1 MKGINNMGLPEISV
15 YFKEKGIAAIESAKR
30 GIVLLLMNDTSVQAV
45 TKYTIFDND
54 DIPETL
60 SDDNKKQIELALIG
74 YQTTPYKIVVL
85 AFPKTGKT
93 ADINAKL
100 KAAEALKFTYLVYP
114 EATTEES
121 NTIATWIKAQR
132 TQKDNKV
139 KAVLYKT
146 AADNEGIINVTN
158 EYFEVKTKKYTG
170 QQYLSRIA
178 GLICGTPATI
188 SCTFAPLPEVTGVEF
203 VDRETLDNRINAGEF
218 VVFDDGEKVKVARGV
233 NSFVTTVQDKG
244 KSFKKIKLVELMD
257 MIHDDIKKTAEDNYL
272 GKYANSYDNRCLLI
286 TAINGYFLELEANSL
301 AEKGHNNC
309 SIDVEATK
317 IYLIKNGRKTKEE
330 LKMMKDIDIKYENIG
345 DNVFLTAEM
354 SLLDAIETIK
364 LPIHI

>member
-1 MKGINNMGLPEISV
+1 MGLPEISV

-30 GIVLLLMNDTSVQAV
+30 GIILLLLNDASVQAV
-45 TKYTIFDND
+45 TKYTVFDND

-60 SDDNKKQIELALIG
+60 SEDNKKQIELALIG

-85 AFPKTGKT
+85 AFPKTGRT

-121 NTIATWIKAQR
+121 TTIATWIKAQR

-139 KAVLYKT
+139 KAVLFKT
-146 AADNEGIINVTN
+146 AADSEGIINVTN

-188 SCTFAPLPEVTGVEF
+188 ACTFAPLPEVTGVEF
-203 VDRETLDNRINAGEF
+203 VDRETLDRRIDAGEF
-218 VVFDDGEKVKVARGV
+218 VVFDDGEKIKVARGV
-233 NSFVTTVQDKG
+233 NSYVTTVQDKR

-257 MIHDDIKKTAEDNYL
+257 MVHDDIKKTAEDNYL

-286 TAINGYFLELEANSL
+286 TAINGYFLELEAASL
-301 AEKGHNNC
+301 AEKGKNNC

-317 IYLIKNGRKTKEE
+317 IYLMKNGRKTKEE
-330 LKMMKDIDIKYENIG
+330 LKQMKEIDIKYENIG

>member
-1 MKGINNMGLPEISV
+1 MGLPEISV

-30 GIVLLLMNDTSVQAV
+30 GIILLLLNDASVQAV
-45 TKYTIFDND
+45 TKYTVFDND

-60 SDDNKKQIELALIG
+60 SEDNKKQIELALIG

-85 AFPKTGKT
+85 AFPKTGRT

-121 NTIATWIKAQR
+121 TTIATWIKAQR

-188 SCTFAPLPEVTGVEF
+188 ACTFAPLPEVTGVEF
-203 VDRETLDNRINAGEF
+203 VDRETLDSRIDNGEF
-218 VVFDDGEKVKVARGV
+218 VVFDDGEKIKVARGV

-257 MIHDDIKKTAEDNYL
+257 MVHDDIKKTAEDNYL

-301 AEKGHNNC
+301 AEKGKNNC

-317 IYLIKNGRKTKEE
+317 VYLMKNGRKTKEE
-330 LKMMKDIDIKYENIG
+330 LKQMKEIDIKYENIG

>member
-1 MKGINNMGLPEISV
+1 MGLPEISV

-60 SDDNKKQIELALIG
+60 SEDNKKQIELALIG

-286 TAINGYFLELEANSL
+286 TAINGYFLELEVNSL

>member
-1 MKGINNMGLPEISV
+1 MGLPEISV

-30 GIVLLLMNDTSVQAV
+30 GIILLLLNDASVQAV
-45 TKYTIFDND
+45 TKYTVFDND

-60 SDDNKKQIELALIG
+60 SEDNKKQIELALIG

-85 AFPKTGKT
+85 AFPKTGRT

-121 NTIATWIKAQR
+121 TTIATWIKAQR

-139 KAVLYKT
+139 KAVLFKT

-188 SCTFAPLPEVTGVEF
+188 ACTFAPLPEVTGVEF
-203 VDRETLDNRINAGEF
+203 VDRETLDRRIDNGEF
-218 VVFDDGEKVKVARGV
+218 VVFDDGEKIKVARGV
-233 NSFVTTVQDKG
+233 NSYVTTVQDKG

-257 MIHDDIKKTAEDNYL
+257 MVHDDIKKTAEDNYL

-301 AEKGHNNC
+301 AEKGKNNC

-317 IYLIKNGRKTKEE
+317 IYLMKNGRKTKEE
-330 LKMMKDIDIKYENIG
+330 LKQMKEIDIKYENIG

>member
-1 MKGINNMGLPEISV
+1 MGLPEISV

-30 GIVLLLMNDTSVQAV
+30 GIILLLLNDASVQAV
-45 TKYTIFDND
+45 TKYTVFDND

-60 SDDNKKQIELALIG
+60 SEDNKKQIELALIG

-85 AFPKTGKT
+85 AFPKTGRT

-121 NTIATWIKAQR
+121 TTIATWIKAQR

-146 AADNEGIINVTN
+146 AADNDGIINVTN

-188 SCTFAPLPEVTGVEF
+188 ACTFAPLPEVTGVEF
-203 VDRETLDNRINAGEF
+203 VDRETLDRRIDNGEF
-218 VVFDDGEKVKVARGV
+218 VVFDDGEKIKVARGV

-257 MIHDDIKKTAEDNYL
+257 MVHDDIKKTAEDNYL

-301 AEKGHNNC
+301 AEKGKNNC

-317 IYLIKNGRKTKEE
+317 IYLMKNGRKTKEE
-330 LKMMKDIDIKYENIG
+330 LKQMKEIDIKYENIG

>member
-1 MKGINNMGLPEISV
+1 MGLPEISV

-30 GIVLLLMNDTSVQAV
+30 GIILLLLNDASVQAV
-45 TKYTIFDND
+45 TKYTVFDND

-60 SDDNKKQIELALIG
+60 SEDNKKQIELALIG

-85 AFPKTGKT
+85 AFPKTGRT

-121 NTIATWIKAQR
+121 TTIATWIKAQR

-188 SCTFAPLPEVTGVEF
+188 ACTFAPLPEVTGVEF
-203 VDRETLDNRINAGEF
+203 VDRETLDRRIDNGEF
-218 VVFDDGEKVKVARGV
+218 VVFDDGEKIKVARGV

-257 MIHDDIKKTAEDNYL
+257 MVHDDIKKTAEDNYL

-286 TAINGYFLELEANSL
+286 TAINGYFLELEAASL
-301 AEKGHNNC
+301 AEKGKNNC

-317 IYLIKNGRKTKEE
+317 IYLMKNGRKTKEE
-330 LKMMKDIDIKYENIG
+330 LKQMKEIDIKYENIG
-345 DNVFLTAEM
+345 DNVFLTAEI

>member
-1 MKGINNMGLPEISV
+1 MGLPEISV

-30 GIVLLLMNDTSVQAV
+30 GIILLLLNDASVQAV
-45 TKYTIFDND
+45 TKYTVFDND

-85 AFPKTGKT
+85 AFPKTGRT

-121 NTIATWIKAQR
+121 TTIATWIKAQR

-188 SCTFAPLPEVTGVEF
+188 ACTFAPLPEVTGVEF
-203 VDRETLDNRINAGEF
+203 VDRETLDSRIDNGEF
-218 VVFDDGEKVKVARGV
+218 VVFDDGEKIKVARGV
-233 NSFVTTVQDKG
+233 NSYVTTVQDKG

-257 MIHDDIKKTAEDNYL
+257 MVHDDIKKTAEDNYL

-301 AEKGHNNC
+301 AEKGKNNC

-317 IYLIKNGRKTKEE
+317 VYLMKNGRKTKEE
-330 LKMMKDIDIKYENIG
+330 LKQMKEIDIKYENIG

>member
-1 MKGINNMGLPEISV
+1 MGLPEISV

-30 GIVLLLMNDTSVQAV
+30 GIILLLLNDASVQAV
-45 TKYTIFDND
+45 TKYTVFDND

-60 SDDNKKQIELALIG
+60 SEDNKKQIELALIG

-85 AFPKTGKT
+85 AFPKTGRT

-121 NTIATWIKAQR
+121 TTIATWIKAQR

-139 KAVLYKT
+139 KAVLFKT

-188 SCTFAPLPEVTGVEF
+188 ACTFAPLPEVTGVEF
-203 VDRETLDNRINAGEF
+203 VDRETLDRRIDNGEF
-218 VVFDDGEKVKVARGV
+218 VVFDDGEKIKVARGV

-257 MIHDDIKKTAEDNYL
+257 MVHDDIKKTAEDNYL

-286 TAINGYFLELEANSL
+286 TAINGYFLELEAASL
-301 AEKGHNNC
+301 AEKGKNNC

-317 IYLIKNGRKTKEE
+317 IYLMKNGRKTKEE
-330 LKMMKDIDIKYENIG
+330 LKQMKEIDIKYENIG

>member
-1 MKGINNMGLPEISV
+1 MGLPEISV

-60 SDDNKKQIELALIG
+60 SEDNKKQIELALIG

>member
-1 MKGINNMGLPEISV
+1 MGLPEISV

-30 GIVLLLMNDTSVQAV
+30 GIILLLLNDASVQAV
-45 TKYTIFDND
+45 TKYTVFDND

-60 SDDNKKQIELALIG
+60 SEDNKKQIELALIG

-85 AFPKTGKT
+85 AFPKTGRT

-121 NTIATWIKAQR
+121 TTIATWIKAQR

-188 SCTFAPLPEVTGVEF
+188 ACTFAPLPEVTGVEF
-203 VDRETLDNRINAGEF
+203 VDRETLDSRIDNGEF
-218 VVFDDGEKVKVARGV
+218 VVFDDGEKIKVARGV
-233 NSFVTTVQDKG
+233 NSYVTTVQDKG

-257 MIHDDIKKTAEDNYL
+257 MVHDDIKKTAEDNYL

-286 TAINGYFLELEANSL
+286 TAINGYFLELEAASL
-301 AEKGHNNC
+301 AEKGKNNC

-317 IYLIKNGRKTKEE
+317 IYLMKNGRKTKEE
-330 LKMMKDIDIKYENIG
+330 LKQMKEIDIKYENIG

>member
-1 MKGINNMGLPEISV
+1 MGLPEISV

-30 GIVLLLMNDTSVQAV
+30 GIILLLMNDASVQAV
-45 TKYTIFDND
+45 TKYTVFDND

-60 SDDNKKQIELALIG
+60 SEDNKKQIELALIG

-85 AFPKTGKT
+85 AFPKTGRT

-121 NTIATWIKAQR
+121 TTIATWIKAQR

-188 SCTFAPLPEVTGVEF
+188 ACTFAPLPEVTGVEF
-203 VDRETLDNRINAGEF
+203 VDRETLDRRIDNGEF
-218 VVFDDGEKVKVARGV
+218 VVFDDGEKIKVARGV

-257 MIHDDIKKTAEDNYL
+257 MVHDDIKKTAEDNYL

-286 TAINGYFLELEANSL
+286 TAINGYFLELEAASL
-301 AEKGHNNC
+301 SEKGKNNC

-317 IYLIKNGRKTKEE
+317 IYLMKNGRKTKEE
-330 LKMMKDIDIKYENIG
+330 LKQMKEIDIKYENIG

>member
-1 MKGINNMGLPEISV
+1 MGLPEISV

-30 GIVLLLMNDTSVQAV
+30 GIILLLMNDASVQAV
-45 TKYTIFDND
+45 TKYTVFDND

-60 SDDNKKQIELALIG
+60 SEDNKKQIELALIG

-85 AFPKTGKT
+85 AFPKTGRT

-121 NTIATWIKAQR
+121 TTIATWIKAQR

-188 SCTFAPLPEVTGVEF
+188 ACTFAPLPEVTGVEF
-203 VDRETLDNRINAGEF
+203 VDRETLDRRIDNGEF
-218 VVFDDGEKVKVARGV
+218 VVFDDGEKIKVARGV
-233 NSFVTTVQDKG
+233 NSYVTTVQDKG

-257 MIHDDIKKTAEDNYL
+257 MVHDDIKKTAEDNYL

-301 AEKGHNNC
+301 AEKGKNNC

-317 IYLIKNGRKTKEE
+317 VYLMKNGRKTKEE
-330 LKMMKDIDIKYENIG
+330 LKQMKEIDIKYENIG

>member
-1 MKGINNMGLPEISV
+1 MGLPEISV

-30 GIVLLLMNDTSVQAV
+30 GIILLLMNDASVQAV
-45 TKYTIFDND
+45 TKYTVFDND

-60 SDDNKKQIELALIG
+60 SEDNKKQIELALIG

-85 AFPKTGKT
+85 AFPKTGRT

-121 NTIATWIKAQR
+121 TSIATWIKAQR

-139 KAVLYKT
+139 KAVLFKT

-188 SCTFAPLPEVTGVEF
+188 ACTFAPLPEVTGVEF
-203 VDRETLDNRINAGEF
+203 VDRETLDSRIDNGEF
-218 VVFDDGEKVKVARGV
+218 VVFDDGEKIKVARGV
-233 NSFVTTVQDKG
+233 NSYVTTVQDKG

-257 MIHDDIKKTAEDNYL
+257 MVHDDIKKTAEDNYL

-286 TAINGYFLELEANSL
+286 TAINGYFLELEAASL
-301 AEKGHNNC
+301 AEKGKNNC

-317 IYLIKNGRKTKEE
+317 IYLMKNGRKTKEE
-330 LKMMKDIDIKYENIG
+330 LKQMKEIDIKYENIG

>member
-1 MKGINNMGLPEISV
+1 MGLPEISV

-60 SDDNKKQIELALIG
+60 SEDNKKQIELALIG

-132 TQKDNKV
+132 SQKDNKV

-158 EYFEVKTKKYTG
+158 EYFEVKTKKYAG

-257 MIHDDIKKTAEDNYL
+257 MIHDNIKKTAEDNYL

>member
-1 MKGINNMGLPEISV
+1 MGLPEISV

-30 GIVLLLMNDTSVQAV
+30 GIILLLLNDASVQAV
-45 TKYTIFDND
+45 TKYTVFDND

-60 SDDNKKQIELALIG
+60 SEDNKKQIELALIG

-85 AFPKTGKT
+85 AFPKTGRT

-121 NTIATWIKAQR
+121 TTIATWIKAQR

-188 SCTFAPLPEVTGVEF
+188 ACTFAPLPEVTGVEF
-203 VDRETLDNRINAGEF
+203 VDRETLDRRIDNGEF
-218 VVFDDGEKVKVARGV
+218 VVFDDGEKIKVARGV

-257 MIHDDIKKTAEDNYL
+257 MVHDDIKKTAEDNYL

-301 AEKGHNNC
+301 AEKGKNNC
-309 SIDVEATK
+309 SIDVETTK
-317 IYLIKNGRKTKEE
+317 IYLMKNGRKTKEE
-330 LKMMKDIDIKYENIG
+330 LKQMKEIDIKYENIG

>member
-1 MKGINNMGLPEISV
+1 MGLPEISV

-30 GIVLLLMNDTSVQAV
+30 GIILLLLNDASVQAV
-45 TKYTIFDND
+45 TKYTVFDND

-60 SDDNKKQIELALIG
+60 SEDNKKQIELALIG

-85 AFPKTGKT
+85 VFPKTGRT

-121 NTIATWIKAQR
+121 TTIATWIKAQR
-132 TQKDNKV
+132 SQKDNKV
-139 KAVLYKT
+139 KAVLFKT

-188 SCTFAPLPEVTGVEF
+188 ACTFAPLPEVTGVEF
-203 VDRETLDNRINAGEF
+203 VDRETLDRRIDAGEF
-218 VVFDDGEKVKVARGV
+218 VVFDDGEKIKVARGV
-233 NSFVTTVQDKG
+233 NSYVTTVQDKG

-257 MIHDDIKKTAEDNYL
+257 MVHDDIKKTAEDNYL

-301 AEKGHNNC
+301 AEKGKNNC

-317 IYLIKNGRKTKEE
+317 IYLMKNGRKTKEE
-330 LKMMKDIDIKYENIG
+330 LKQMKEIDIKYENIG

>member
-1 MKGINNMGLPEISV
+1 MGLPEISV

-30 GIVLLLMNDTSVQAV
+30 GIILLLMNDASVQAV
-45 TKYTIFDND
+45 TKYTVFDND

-60 SDDNKKQIELALIG
+60 SEDNKKQIELALIG

-85 AFPKTGKT
+85 AFPKTGRT

-121 NTIATWIKAQR
+121 TTIATWIKAQR

-188 SCTFAPLPEVTGVEF
+188 ACTFAPLPEVTGVEF
-203 VDRETLDNRINAGEF
+203 VDRETLDRRIDNGEF
-218 VVFDDGEKVKVARGV
+218 VVFDDGEKIKVARGV
-233 NSFVTTVQDKG
+233 NSYVTTVQDKG

-257 MIHDDIKKTAEDNYL
+257 MVHDDIKKTAEDNYL

-286 TAINGYFLELEANSL
+286 TAINGYFLELEAASL
-301 AEKGHNNC
+301 AEKGKNNC

-317 IYLIKNGRKTKEE
+317 IYLMKNGRKTKEE
-330 LKMMKDIDIKYENIG
+330 LKQMKEIDIKYENIG

>member
-1 MKGINNMGLPEISV
+1 MGLPEISV

-30 GIVLLLMNDTSVQAV
+30 GIILLLLNDASVQAV
-45 TKYTIFDND
+45 TKYTVFDND

-60 SDDNKKQIELALIG
+60 SEDNKKQIELALIG

-85 AFPKTGKT
+85 AFPKTGRT

-121 NTIATWIKAQR
+121 TTIATWIKAQR

-188 SCTFAPLPEVTGVEF
+188 ACTFAPLPEVTGVEF
-203 VDRETLDNRINAGEF
+203 VDRETLDSRIDNGEF
-218 VVFDDGEKVKVARGV
+218 VVFDDGEKIKVARGV
-233 NSFVTTVQDKG
+233 NSYVTTVQDKG

-257 MIHDDIKKTAEDNYL
+257 MVHDDIKKTAEDNYL

-301 AEKGHNNC
+301 AEKGKNNC

-317 IYLIKNGRKTKEE
+317 VYLMKNGRKTKEE
-330 LKMMKDIDIKYENIG
+330 LKQMKEIDIKYENIG

>member
-1 MKGINNMGLPEISV
+1 MGLPEISV

-30 GIVLLLMNDTSVQAV
+30 GIILLLLNDASVQAI
-45 TKYTIFDND
+45 TKYTVFDND

-60 SDDNKKQIELALIG
+60 SEDNKKQIELALIG

-85 AFPKTGKT
+85 AFPKTGRT

-121 NTIATWIKAQR
+121 TTIATWIKAQR

-188 SCTFAPLPEVTGVEF
+188 ACTFAPLPEVTGVEF
-203 VDRETLDNRINAGEF
+203 VDRETLDRRIDNGEF
-218 VVFDDGEKVKVARGV
+218 VVFDDGEKIKVARGV
-233 NSFVTTVQDKG
+233 NSFVTTVQNKG

-257 MIHDDIKKTAEDNYL
+257 MVHDDIKKTAEDNYL

-301 AEKGHNNC
+301 AEKGKNNC

-317 IYLIKNGRKTKEE
+317 IYLMKNGRKTKEE
-330 LKMMKDIDIKYENIG
+330 LKQMKEIDIKYENIG

>member
-1 MKGINNMGLPEISV
+1 MGLPEISV

-30 GIVLLLMNDTSVQAV
+30 GIILLLLNDASVQAV
-45 TKYTIFDND
+45 TKYTVFDND

-60 SDDNKKQIELALIG
+60 SEDNKKQIELALIG

-85 AFPKTGKT
+85 AFPKTGRT

-121 NTIATWIKAQR
+121 TTIATWIKAQR
-132 TQKDNKV
+132 SQKDNKV
-139 KAVLYKT
+139 KAVLFKT

-188 SCTFAPLPEVTGVEF
+188 ACTFAPLPEVTGVEF
-203 VDRETLDNRINAGEF
+203 VDRETLDRRIDAGEF
-218 VVFDDGEKVKVARGV
+218 VVFDDGEKIKVARGV
-233 NSFVTTVQDKG
+233 NSYVTTVQDKG

-257 MIHDDIKKTAEDNYL
+257 MVHDDIKKTAEDNYL

-286 TAINGYFLELEANSL
+286 TAINGYFLELEAASL
-301 AEKGHNNC
+301 AEKGKNNC

-317 IYLIKNGRKTKEE
+317 IYLMKNGRKTKEE
-330 LKMMKDIDIKYENIG
+330 LKQMKEIDIKYENIG

>member
-1 MKGINNMGLPEISV
+1 MGLPEISV

-30 GIVLLLMNDTSVQAV
+30 GIILLLLNDASVQAV
-45 TKYTIFDND
+45 TKYTVFDND

-60 SDDNKKQIELALIG
+60 SEDNKKQIELALIG

-85 AFPKTGKT
+85 AFPKTGRT

-121 NTIATWIKAQR
+121 TTIATWIKAQR

-188 SCTFAPLPEVTGVEF
+188 ACTFAPLPEVTGVEF
-203 VDRETLDNRINAGEF
+203 VDRETLDSRIDNGEF
-218 VVFDDGEKVKVARGV
+218 VVFDDGEKIKVARGV

-257 MIHDDIKKTAEDNYL
+257 MVHDDIKKTAEDNYL

-301 AEKGHNNC
+301 AEKGKNNC

-317 IYLIKNGRKTKEE
+317 IYLMKNGRKTKEE
-330 LKMMKDIDIKYENIG
+330 LKQMKEIDIKYENIG

>member
-1 MKGINNMGLPEISV
+1 MGLPEISV

-30 GIVLLLMNDTSVQAV
+30 GIILLLMNDASVQAV
-45 TKYTIFDND
+45 TKYTVFDND

-60 SDDNKKQIELALIG
+60 SEDNKKQIELALIG

-85 AFPKTGKT
+85 AFPKTGRT

-100 KAAEALKFTYLVYP
+100 KVAEALKFTYLVYP

-121 NTIATWIKAQR
+121 TTIATWIKAQR

-188 SCTFAPLPEVTGVEF
+188 ACTFAPLPEVTGVEF
-203 VDRETLDNRINAGEF
+203 VDRETLDRRIDNGEF
-218 VVFDDGEKVKVARGV
+218 VVFDDGEKIKVARGV

-257 MIHDDIKKTAEDNYL
+257 MVHDDIKKTAEDNYL

-301 AEKGHNNC
+301 AEKGKNNC

-317 IYLIKNGRKTKEE
+317 IYLMKNGRKTKEE
-330 LKMMKDIDIKYENIG
+330 LKQMKEIDIKYENIG

>member
-1 MKGINNMGLPEISV
+1 MGLPEISV

-30 GIVLLLMNDTSVQAV
+30 GIILLLLNDASVQAV
-45 TKYTIFDND
+45 TKYTVFDND

-60 SDDNKKQIELALIG
+60 SEDNKKQIELALIG

-85 AFPKTGKT
+85 AFPKTGRT

-121 NTIATWIKAQR
+121 TTIATWIKAQR
-132 TQKDNKV
+132 SQKDNKV

-146 AADNEGIINVTN
+146 AADNEGIVNVTN
-158 EYFEVKTKKYTG
+158 EYFEVKNKKYTG

-188 SCTFAPLPEVTGVEF
+188 ACTFAPLPEVTGVEF
-203 VDRETLDNRINAGEF
+203 VDRETLDRRIDAGEF
-218 VVFDDGEKVKVARGV
+218 VVFDDGEKIKVARGV

-301 AEKGHNNC
+301 AEKGKNNC

-317 IYLIKNGRKTKEE
+317 IYLMKNGRKTKEE
-330 LKMMKDIDIKYENIG
+330 LKQMKEIDIKYENIG

>member
-1 MKGINNMGLPEISV
+1 MGLPEISV

-30 GIVLLLMNDTSVQAV
+30 GIILLLMNDASVQAV
-45 TKYTIFDND
+45 TKYTVFDND

-60 SDDNKKQIELALIG
+60 SEDNKKQIELALIG

-85 AFPKTGKT
+85 AFPKTGRT

-121 NTIATWIKAQR
+121 TTIATWIKAQR

-188 SCTFAPLPEVTGVEF
+188 ACTFAPLPEVTGVEF
-203 VDRETLDNRINAGEF
+203 VDRETLDSRIDNGEF
-218 VVFDDGEKVKVARGV
+218 VVFDDGEKIKVARGV

-257 MIHDDIKKTAEDNYL
+257 MVHDDIKKTAEDNYL

-286 TAINGYFLELEANSL
+286 TAINGYFLELEAASL
-301 AEKGHNNC
+301 AEKGKNNC

-317 IYLIKNGRKTKEE
+317 IYLMKNGRKTKEE
-330 LKMMKDIDIKYENIG
+330 LKQMKEIDIKYENIG

>member
-1 MKGINNMGLPEISV
+1 MGLPEISV

>member
-1 MKGINNMGLPEISV
+1 MGLPEISV

-30 GIVLLLMNDTSVQAV
+30 GIILLLLNDASVQAV
-45 TKYTIFDND
+45 TKYTVFDND

-60 SDDNKKQIELALIG
+60 SEDNKKQIELALIG

-85 AFPKTGKT
+85 AFPKTGRT

-121 NTIATWIKAQR
+121 TTIATWIKAQR

-188 SCTFAPLPEVTGVEF
+188 ACTFAPLPEVTGVEF
-203 VDRETLDNRINAGEF
+203 VDRETLDRRIDAGEF
-218 VVFDDGEKVKVARGV
+218 VVFDDGEKIKVARGV

-257 MIHDDIKKTAEDNYL
+257 MVHDDIKKTAEDNYL

-286 TAINGYFLELEANSL
+286 TAINGYFLELEAASL
-301 AEKGHNNC
+301 AEKGKNNC

-317 IYLIKNGRKTKEE
+317 IYLMKNGRKTKEE
-330 LKMMKDIDIKYENIG
+330 LKQMKEIDIKYENIG

>member
-1 MKGINNMGLPEISV
+1 MGLPEISV

-30 GIVLLLMNDTSVQAV
+30 GIILLLMNDASVQAV
-45 TKYTIFDND
+45 TKYTVFDND

-60 SDDNKKQIELALIG
+60 SEDNKKQIELALIG

-85 AFPKTGKT
+85 AFPKTGRT

-121 NTIATWIKAQR
+121 TTIATWIKAQR

-188 SCTFAPLPEVTGVEF
+188 ACTFAPLPEVTGVEF
-203 VDRETLDNRINAGEF
+203 VDRETLDSRIDNGEF
-218 VVFDDGEKVKVARGV
+218 VVFDDGEKIKVARGV
-233 NSFVTTVQDKG
+233 NSYVTTVQDKG

-257 MIHDDIKKTAEDNYL
+257 MVHDDIKKTAEDNYL

-286 TAINGYFLELEANSL
+286 TAINGYFLELEAASL
-301 AEKGHNNC
+301 AEKGKNNC

-317 IYLIKNGRKTKEE
+317 VYLMKNGRKTKEE
-330 LKMMKDIDIKYENIG
+330 LKQMKEIDIKYENIG

>member
-1 MKGINNMGLPEISV
+1 MGLPEISV

-30 GIVLLLMNDTSVQAV
+30 GIILLLLNDASVQAV
-45 TKYTIFDND
+45 TKYTVFDND

-60 SDDNKKQIELALIG
+60 SEDNKKQIELALIG

-85 AFPKTGKT
+85 AFPKTGRT

-121 NTIATWIKAQR
+121 TTIATWIKAQR

-188 SCTFAPLPEVTGVEF
+188 ACTFAPLPEVTGVEF
-203 VDRETLDNRINAGEF
+203 VDRETLDSRIDNGEF
-218 VVFDDGEKVKVARGV
+218 VVFDDGEKIKVARGV
-233 NSFVTTVQDKG
+233 NSFVTTVQNKG

-257 MIHDDIKKTAEDNYL
+257 MVHDDIKKTAEDNYL

-286 TAINGYFLELEANSL
+286 TAINGYFLELESNSL
-301 AEKGHNNC
+301 AEKGKNNC

-317 IYLIKNGRKTKEE
+317 IYLMKNGRKTKEE
-330 LKMMKDIDIKYENIG
+330 LKQMKEIDIKYENIG

>member
-1 MKGINNMGLPEISV
+1 MGLPEISV

-132 TQKDNKV
+132 SQKDNKV

-158 EYFEVKTKKYTG
+158 EYFEIKTKKYTG

-233 NSFVTTVQDKG
+233 NSFVTTVQNKG

>member
-1 MKGINNMGLPEISV
+1 MGLPEISV

-30 GIVLLLMNDTSVQAV
+30 GIILLLLNDASVQAV
-45 TKYTIFDND
+45 TKYTVFDND

-60 SDDNKKQIELALIG
+60 SEDNKKQIELALIG

-85 AFPKTGKT
+85 AFPKTGRT

-121 NTIATWIKAQR
+121 TTIATWIKAQR
-132 TQKDNKV
+132 SQKDNKV

-158 EYFEVKTKKYTG
+158 EYFEVKDKKYTG

-188 SCTFAPLPEVTGVEF
+188 ACTFAPLPEVTGVEF
-203 VDRETLDNRINAGEF
+203 VDRETLDRRIDAGEF
-218 VVFDDGEKVKVARGV
+218 VVFDDGEKIKVARGV

-286 TAINGYFLELEANSL
+286 TAINGYFLELESNSL
-301 AEKGHNNC
+301 AEKGKNNC

-317 IYLIKNGRKTKEE
+317 IYLMKNGRKTKEE
-330 LKMMKDIDIKYENIG
+330 LKQMKEIDIKYENIG

>member
-1 MKGINNMGLPEISV
+1 MGLPEISV

-30 GIVLLLMNDTSVQAV
+30 GIILLLLNDASVQAV
-45 TKYTIFDND
+45 TKYTVFDND

-85 AFPKTGKT
+85 AFPKTGRT

-121 NTIATWIKAQR
+121 TTIATWIKAQR

-188 SCTFAPLPEVTGVEF
+188 ACTFAPLPEVTGVEF
-203 VDRETLDNRINAGEF
+203 VDRETLDRRIDNGEF
-218 VVFDDGEKVKVARGV
+218 VVFDDGEKIKVARGV
-233 NSFVTTVQDKG
+233 NSYVTTVQDKG

-257 MIHDDIKKTAEDNYL
+257 MVHDDIKKTAEDNYL

-301 AEKGHNNC
+301 AEKGKNNC

-317 IYLIKNGRKTKEE
+317 VYLMKNGRKTKEE
-330 LKMMKDIDIKYENIG
+330 LKQMKEIDIKYENIG

>member
-1 MKGINNMGLPEISV
+1 MGLPEISV

-30 GIVLLLMNDTSVQAV
+30 GIILLLLNDASVQAV
-45 TKYTIFDND
+45 TKYTVFDND

-60 SDDNKKQIELALIG
+60 SEDNKKQIELALIG

-85 AFPKTGKT
+85 AFPKTGRT

-121 NTIATWIKAQR
+121 TTIATWIKAQR

-188 SCTFAPLPEVTGVEF
+188 ACTFAPLPEVTGVEF
-203 VDRETLDNRINAGEF
+203 VDRETLDRRIDNGEF
-218 VVFDDGEKVKVARGV
+218 VVFDDGEKIKVARGV
-233 NSFVTTVQDKG
+233 NSFVTTVQNKG

-257 MIHDDIKKTAEDNYL
+257 MVHDDIKKTAEDNYL

-286 TAINGYFLELEANSL
+286 TAINGYFLELEAASL
-301 AEKGHNNC
+301 AEKGKNNC

-317 IYLIKNGRKTKEE
+317 IYLMKNGRKTKEE
-330 LKMMKDIDIKYENIG
+330 LKQMKEIDIKYENIG

>member
-1 MKGINNMGLPEISV
+1 MGLPEISV

-30 GIVLLLMNDTSVQAV
+30 GIILLLLNDNVQAV
-45 TKYTIFDND
+45 TPYNVFDND

-60 SDDNKKQIELALIG
+60 SADNKKQIELALVG
-74 YQTTPYKIVVL
+74 YQTTPYKIVTLV
-85 AFPKTGKT
+85 FPKAKNL
-93 ADINAKL
+93 DINAKL

-114 EATTEES
+114 EATTEETTS
-121 NTIATWIKAQR
+121 IATWIKAQR

-139 KAVLYKT
+139 KAVLYKN
-146 AADNEGIINVTN
+146 AADSEGIINVTN
-158 EYFEVKTKKYTG
+158 EYFEVGSKKYTG

-203 VDRETLDNRINAGEF
+203 VDRESLDRRIDAGEF
-218 VVFDDGEKVKVARGV
+218 VVFNDGEKVKVARGV

-272 GKYANSYDNRCLLI
+272 GKYANSYDNRCLLV
-286 TAINGYFLELEANSL
+286 TAINGYFAELEAASL
-301 AEKGHNNC
+301 AEKGKNNC
-309 SIDVEATK
+309 AIDVEATK
-317 IYLIKNGRKTKEE
+317 IYLMKNGRKTKEE
-330 LKMMKDIDIKYENIG
+330 LKVMKDIDIKYENIG

>member
-1 MKGINNMGLPEISV
+1 MGLPEISV

-30 GIVLLLMNDTSVQAV
+30 GIILLLLNDASVQAV
-45 TKYTIFDND
+45 TKYTVFDND

-60 SDDNKKQIELALIG
+60 SEDNKKQIELALIG

-85 AFPKTGKT
+85 AFPKTGRT

-121 NTIATWIKAQR
+121 TTIATWIKAQR
-132 TQKDNKV
+132 SQKDNKV
-139 KAVLYKT
+139 KAVLFKT

-188 SCTFAPLPEVTGVEF
+188 ACTFAPLPEVTGVEF
-203 VDRETLDNRINAGEF
+203 VDRETLDRRIDAGEF
-218 VVFDDGEKVKVARGV
+218 VVFDDGEKIKVARGV

-257 MIHDDIKKTAEDNYL
+257 MVHDDIKKTAEDNYL

-286 TAINGYFLELEANSL
+286 TAINGYFLELEAASL
-301 AEKGHNNC
+301 AEKGKNNC

-317 IYLIKNGRKTKEE
+317 IYLMKNGRKTKEE
-330 LKMMKDIDIKYENIG
+330 LKQMKEIDIKYENIG

>member
-1 MKGINNMGLPEISV
+1 MGLPEISV

-30 GIVLLLMNDTSVQAV
+30 GIILLLLNDASVQAV
-45 TKYTIFDND
+45 TKYTVFDND

-60 SDDNKKQIELALIG
+60 SEDNKKQIELALIG

-85 AFPKTGKT
+85 AFPKTGRT

-121 NTIATWIKAQR
+121 TTIATWIKAQR

-188 SCTFAPLPEVTGVEF
+188 ACTFAPLPEVTGVEF
-203 VDRETLDNRINAGEF
+203 VDRETLDNRIDNGEF
-218 VVFDDGEKVKVARGV
+218 VVFDDGEKIKVARGV

-257 MIHDDIKKTAEDNYL
+257 MVHDDIKKTAEDNYL

-286 TAINGYFLELEANSL
+286 TAINGYFLELEAASL
-301 AEKGHNNC
+301 AEKGKNNC

-317 IYLIKNGRKTKEE
+317 IYLMKNGRKTKEE
-330 LKMMKDIDIKYENIG
+330 LKQMKEIDIKYENIG

>member
-1 MKGINNMGLPEISV
+1 MGLPEISI
-15 YFKEKGIAAIESAKR
+15 YFKEKGIAAIGSAKR
-30 GIVLLLMNDTSVQAV
+30 GIILLLLNDTSVQAV
-45 TKYTIFDND
+45 TKYTVFDND

-60 SDDNKKQIELALIG
+60 SEDNKKQIELALIG

-114 EATTEES
+114 DATTEEN

-146 AADNEGIINVTN
+146 AADTEGVVNVTN
-158 EYFEVKTKKYTG
+158 EYFEVKNKKYTG

-203 VDRETLDNRINAGEF
+203 VDRETLDRRIDAGEF
-218 VVFDDGEKVKVARGV
+218 VVFDDGEKIKVARGV

-257 MIHDDIKKTAEDNYL
+257 MVHDDIKKTAEDNYL

-301 AEKGHNNC
+301 AEKGKNNC
-309 SIDVEATK
+309 SIDLEATK
-317 IYLIKNGRKTKEE
+317 IYLLKNGRKTKEE
-330 LKMMKDIDIKYENIG
+330 LKQMKDIDIKYENIG

>member
-1 MKGINNMGLPEISV
+1 MGLPEISV

-30 GIVLLLMNDTSVQAV
+30 GIILLLMNDASVQAV
-45 TKYTIFDND
+45 TKYTVFDND

-60 SDDNKKQIELALIG
+60 SEDNKKQIELALIG

-85 AFPKTGKT
+85 AFPKTGRT

-121 NTIATWIKAQR
+121 TTIATWIKAQR

-188 SCTFAPLPEVTGVEF
+188 ACTFAPLPEVTGVEF
-203 VDRETLDNRINAGEF
+203 VDRETLDRRIDAGEF
-218 VVFDDGEKVKVARGV
+218 VVFDDGEKIKVARGV

-257 MIHDDIKKTAEDNYL
+257 MVHDDIKKTAEDNYL

-286 TAINGYFLELEANSL
+286 TAINGYFLELEAASL
-301 AEKGHNNC
+301 AEKGKNNC

-317 IYLIKNGRKTKEE
+317 IYLMKNGRKTKEE
-330 LKMMKDIDIKYENIG
+330 LKQMKEIDIKYENIG

>member
-1 MKGINNMGLPEISV
+1 MGLPEISV

-30 GIVLLLMNDTSVQAV
+30 GIILLLLNDASVQAV
-45 TKYTIFDND
+45 TKYTVFDND

-60 SDDNKKQIELALIG
+60 SEDNKKQIELALIG

-85 AFPKTGKT
+85 AFPKTGRT

-121 NTIATWIKAQR
+121 TTIATWIKAQR

-188 SCTFAPLPEVTGVEF
+188 ACTFAPLPEVTGVEF
-203 VDRETLDNRINAGEF
+203 VDRETLDRRIDNGEF
-218 VVFDDGEKVKVARGV
+218 VVFDDGEKIKVARGV
-233 NSFVTTVQDKG
+233 NSYVTTVQDKG

-257 MIHDDIKKTAEDNYL
+257 MVHDDIKKTAEDNYL

-286 TAINGYFLELEANSL
+286 TAINGYFLELEAASL
-301 AEKGHNNC
+301 AEKGKNNC

-317 IYLIKNGRKTKEE
+317 IYLMKNGRKTKEE
-330 LKMMKDIDIKYENIG
+330 LKQMKEIDIKYENIG

>member
-1 MKGINNMGLPEISV
+1 MGLPEISV

-30 GIVLLLMNDTSVQAV
+30 GIILLLLNDASVQAV
-45 TKYTIFDND
+45 TKYTVFDND

-60 SDDNKKQIELALIG
+60 SEDNKKQIELALIG

-85 AFPKTGKT
+85 AFPKTGRT

-121 NTIATWIKAQR
+121 TTIATWIKAQR

-188 SCTFAPLPEVTGVEF
+188 ACTFAPLPEVTGVEF
-203 VDRETLDNRINAGEF
+203 VDRETLDRRIDNGEF
-218 VVFDDGEKVKVARGV
+218 VVFDDGEKIKVARGV

-257 MIHDDIKKTAEDNYL
+257 MVHDDIKKTAEDNYL

-286 TAINGYFLELEANSL
+286 TAINGYFLELEAASL
-301 AEKGHNNC
+301 AEKGKNNC

-317 IYLIKNGRKTKEE
+317 VYLMKNGRKTKEE
-330 LKMMKDIDIKYENIG
+330 LKQMKEIDIKYENIG

>member
-1 MKGINNMGLPEISV
+1 MGLPEISV

-30 GIVLLLMNDTSVQAV
+30 GIILLLLNDASVQAV
-45 TKYTIFDND
+45 TKYTVFDND

-60 SDDNKKQIELALIG
+60 SEDNKKQIELALIG

-85 AFPKTGKT
+85 AFPKTGRT

-121 NTIATWIKAQR
+121 TTIATWIKAQR
-132 TQKDNKV
+132 SQKDNKV

-188 SCTFAPLPEVTGVEF
+188 ACTFAPLPEVTGVEF
-203 VDRETLDNRINAGEF
+203 VDRETLDRRIDNGEF
-218 VVFDDGEKVKVARGV
+218 VVFDDGEKIKVARGV
-233 NSFVTTVQDKG
+233 NSYVTTVQDKG

-257 MIHDDIKKTAEDNYL
+257 MVHDDIKKTAEDNYL

-301 AEKGHNNC
+301 AEKGKNNC

-317 IYLIKNGRKTKEE
+317 IYLMKNGRKTKEE
-330 LKMMKDIDIKYENIG
+330 LKQMKEIDIKYENIG